1 MAYLRALLLVQFL
14 SSIVFVSSQDLA
26 GTNST
31 TETVD
36 SARSSARV
44 VPPTPAVIMR
54 SHSTRIVHE
63 GDDQDLVCSCKSL
76 NSYTLWLKN
85 GEQMNDGEIVDIVS
99 MQGSDSLLRSTLTIR
114 SAEQSDNG
122 VYTCIFISET
132 GESSL
137 KTFDLLVTVPS
148 PIKVMGDFFNQKGI
162 TAIIGVMAALIIL
175 MAIATALSYQSALTC
190 KSKRD
195 KREARVKS
203 PSEVSGGHLSSP
215 FVLGT
220 DTQTRIS
227 PSSLV

>member
-31 TETVD
+31 KETVD
-36 SARSSARV
+36 SVRSSARV

-54 SHSTRIVHE
+54 SHFTRIVHE
-63 GDDQDLVCSCKSL
+63 GDDQDLVCSCKLL

-85 GEQMNDGEIVDIVS
+85 GEQINGEIVDVVS

-148 PIKVMGDFFNQKGI
+148 PIKVMGDFLNQKGI
-162 TAIIGVMAALIIL
+162 TAVIGVMAALIIL

-190 KSKRD
+190 KNKRD
-195 KREARVKS
+195 KREARAKS

-227 PSSLV
+227 PTSPV